1 MDCIREHRLENGFE
15 LGGRTADDLQH
26 LGCRA
31 LLLPRLG
38 ELTGARFKLLF
49 QLDQRI
55 GLVANVRSRLRS
67 GRTRLAVACWT
78 ICAFERQGSP
88 RRHRHWPPSGR
99 PGQTASWSILTEP
112 HDEL

>member
-1 MDCIREHRLENGFE
+1 MDCISEHRLENGFE

-49 QLDQRI
+49 QLDQWT
-55 GLVANVRSRLRS
+55 GPVADARSRLRS
-67 GRTRLAVACWT
+67 GRTKLAAARWA
-78 ICAFERQGSP
+78 ICAFERQSHLVGTLGGP
-88 RRHRHWPPSGR
+88 MLVAPN
-99 PGQTASWSILTEP
+99 L
-112 HDEL
+112 